1 MTQRWKHAPAGSNWG
16 EFGPDDQ
23 RGRMNLVDRAK
34 VLQGVAEVREG
45 LTFCLSLPL
54 DVPGGMA
61 LNPRRLPPQR
71 YATLQDPALRH
82 SLQELGAEPVGSTAA
97 EFQAFLDEQMER
109 AAHILAEAGIHKE

>member
-1 MTQRWKHAPAGSNWG
+1 MPQRWKHAPPDSNWG

-34 VLQGVAEVREG
+34 VLQGIAEVREG

-71 YATLQDPALRH
+71 YATLRDGKSA
-82 SLQELGAEPVGSTAA
+82 GAQG
-97 EFQAFLDEQMER
+97 F
-109 AAHILAEAGIHKE
+109 AGPMRRRIRCSPMWCATTCC

>member
-1 MTQRWKHAPAGSNWG
+1 MPQRWKHAPPDSNWG

-34 VLQGVAEVREG
+34 VLQGIAEVREG

-71 YATLQDPALRH
+71 YATLRDGKSA
-82 SLQELGAEPVGSTAA
+82 GAQG
-97 EFQAFLDEQMER
+97 F
-109 AAHILAEAGIHKE
+109 AGPTRRKTRCSRTWCATTCC